1 MNVHTTNNAFVNDHG
16 QLVISAEAVKMLGLK
31 PGVRIEVESDGKA
44 LRILQAESRLARV
57 YIEPTNVCNFDCRT
71 CMRNVW
77 AEPLGFMSE
86 EVFNKALQG
95 VSGCSPTPLVFFGG
109 FGEPLA
115 HPRIIQMVQAIK
127 ELGAQV
133 ELITNGSLLTEKIGK
148 ALICAG
154 LDRLWVSLDGA
165 TPESYADV
173 RLGDALPGVID
184 NLTTLLE
191 LRKQTGSDLPRLGI
205 AFVAMKRNIDQLP
218 KVIQLGKSLG
228 ADRFSVSNVLAHTPE
243 LRQEILYENCMY
255 QSGQSVTNSLP
266 VIDLPRMDIDP
277 LTAPALAE
285 ILNHQEFSTGE
296 QRQVSERN
304 GRCPF
309 IEKGST
315 SIRWDGEVSPCL
327 PLLHTHASYLDNHER
342 LSKAFS
348 LGNLKAQ
355 SLVDLWEK
363 PTYNALRERL
373 QIFDFS
379 PCVQCNSCN
388 MATSNQEDCFGNTFP
403 TCGGC
408 LWAQGLI
415 QCP

>member
-1 MNVHTTNNAFVNDHG
+1 MSNTPRYKAFVNDCG
-16 QLVISAEAVKMLGLK
+16 QLIISAEAAEALGLK
-31 PGVRIEVESDGKA
+31 PGVPLLVEAEGKE
-44 LRILQAESRLARV
+44 LRIVQPISRLARI

-77 AEPLGFMSE
+77 TEPLGFMSA
-86 EVFNKALQG
+86 EVFAKVLQG
-95 VSGCSPTPLVFFGG
+95 LSAFSPTPLVFFGG

-115 HPRIIQMVQAIK
+115 HPRILQMIQAVK

-133 ELITNGSLLTEKIGK
+133 ELITNGSLLTEKIEI
-148 ALICAG
+148 ALMDAG

-173 RLGDALPGVID
+173 RLGDALPGVIE
-184 NLTTLLE
+184 NLTTLVK
-191 LRKQTGSDLPRLGI
+191 LRLQTGSDLPRLGI

-218 KVIQLGKSLG
+218 KVIRLGTSLG

-255 QSGQSVTNSLP
+255 QPDQPISNSLP
-266 VIDLPRMDIDP
+266 LIDLPRMDISP
-277 LTAPALAE
+277 LTVGALAE
-285 ILNHQEFSTGE
+285 ILNHPPNLPDARRLVT
-296 QRQVSERN
+296 ERN
-304 GRCPF
+304 GKCPF
-309 IEKGST
+309 IEKCST

-327 PLLHTHASYLDNHER
+327 PLLHTHISYLDNHER
-342 LSKAFS
+342 LSQAFS
-348 LGNLKAQ
+348 TGNINIQ
-355 SLVDLWEK
+355 SLVDLWK
-363 PTYNALRERL
+363 NPSYTALRERL
-373 QIFDFS
+373 QVFDFS
-379 PCVQCNSCN
+379 PCVLCNSCN
-388 MATSNQEDCFGNTFP
+388 MSASNREDCFGNTLP